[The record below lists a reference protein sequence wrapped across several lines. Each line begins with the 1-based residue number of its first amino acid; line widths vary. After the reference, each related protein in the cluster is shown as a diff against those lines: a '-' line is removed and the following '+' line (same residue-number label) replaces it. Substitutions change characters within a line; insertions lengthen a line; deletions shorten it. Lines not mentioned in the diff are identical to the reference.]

1 MARKKPNAPE
11 AAEQI
16 AETEPTTHHFPI
28 VGIGAS
34 AGGLAAFEA
43 FFSGMPL
50 DKEPNMA
57 FVLVQHL
64 APDHKSILT
73 ELIRRYTRMEVSE
86 ATDNVTVQPNCA
98 YIIPPNRDMAFLN
111 GTLQLLEPSSPRG
124 QRLPIDFFFR
134 SLAQDQHDRAICIV
148 LSGTGSDGTQ
158 GLRAVKAEGGMVMAQ
173 NPESTEYDGMPRS
186 AINTGLVDYILPAAE
201 MPGHL
206 IAYASHAFGKIAHSL
221 APPLPKIEDSYKK
234 IFILLRS
241 QTGHDFSQYKQNTI
255 KRRVERRMA
264 VQQISDIS
272 GYVRFM
278 QTTPIEV
285 ESLFRDLLFGVTNFF
300 RDPEA
305 FTALETSVIP
315 GLFSKKLPG
324 SAIRVWICGCSTGE
338 EAYSIAILLQEH
350 MEKEKQNFKLQLFA
364 TDIDNR
370 AIDQARTGLYSAS
383 IAADV
388 TPERLRRFFTPE
400 NDGASY
406 RINKAIRDLLV
417 FSEHDVNKDPTFS
430 KLDLISCRNLLIYL
444 NSDLQKKLLPLFHYS
459 LNPGG
464 TLFLGTSETT
474 GDFHHLF
481 GVTDRQQKLYERKE
495 DPTAIRNLP
504 MGRFARTLNESG
516 IIDKHSPH
524 QTSAAK
530 TSLKETIEKILLE
543 QYAPTS
549 LLITERGEILY
560 VHGSTGRFMQLT
572 SGEPGMNIIKMARE
586 GLTRELTTA
595 LHSAV
600 KYKKRVVRTGLKV
613 RTNGDYSRVELT
625 VLPVS
630 PTAAS
635 ITDMTL
641 YLVILQ
647 EKDTEEILPTEGT
660 LVEQPDE
667 STTDKDA
674 LLHRL
679 KQELRANEE
688 YLQSANEEL
697 ETSNEELKSSNE
709 EMQSVNEELQSTNEE
724 LETSK
729 EELQS
734 VNEELATVNTELQQ
748 KVFDLSRANNDMNNL
763 LAGTGVG
770 TVFVDFKLYIQRFTP
785 SITQVINLILTD
797 VGRPVGHI
805 VSNLVGYDNLL
816 EDTKSVLDNLIPKE
830 VEVQTKEGNWFLMR
844 IRPYRTLDNIIEG
857 AVITFFD
864 ITEIKRTRE
873 ELWKAHRSIETMV
886 ESITDGLLVL
896 DHNWIYTYCSERGAE
911 LLGMRSKDLV
921 GKCVWDLFPLAKG
934 SKFDEYFH
942 RAVET
947 GQPVH
952 FEEYYPAPLNKWL
965 ECHCFPSPDGLSVY
979 FHDVTVRILA
989 EESLRIAND
998 QLRLAVVVRDSHD
1011 AIVLQDIEG
1020 RIMAWN
1026 PAAVR
1031 MYGHSEAEAMQM
1043 NIRELIPEKLRK
1055 ADIKRIQQLS
1065 RKDIIEPY
1073 RTQRVAKDGTIKEV
1087 WLTAT
1092 AILNEAGEVY
1102 AIATSERAS
1111 GVEP

>member
-1 MARKKPNAPE
+1 MARKKSAAPE

-16 AETEPTTHHFPI
+16 DPKTETQPLVKQYFPI

-43 FFSGMPL
+43 FFSGMPV
-50 DKEPNMA
+50 DKEPDMA

-73 ELIRRYTRMEVSE
+73 ELIRRYTRMQVSE
-86 ATDNVTVQPNCA
+86 AEDGVVVQPNCA

-134 SLAQDQHDRAICIV
+134 SLAQDQHERAICIV

-158 GLRAVKAEGGMVMAQ
+158 GLRAIKAEGGMAMAQ

-206 IAYASHAFGKIAHSL
+206 IAYAAHAFGRITHL
-221 APPLPKIEDSYKK
+221 QAPPLPKVEDAFKK
-234 IFILLRS
+234 IFVLLRS

-264 VQQISDIS
+264 VHQISELG
-272 GYVRFM
+272 GYVRFLQ
-278 QTTPIEV
+278 QTPVEV
-285 ESLFRDLLFGVTNFF
+285 EALFCDLLIGVTNFF

-305 FTALETSVIP
+305 FTALESSVIP
-315 GLFSKKLPG
+315 GLFADKPTG
-324 SAIRVWICGCSTGE
+324 SAIRVWVCGCSTGE
-338 EAYSIAILLQEH
+338 EAYSIAILLQEQ
-350 MEKEKQNFKLQLFA
+350 MERLQRHYKLQLFA
-364 TDIDNR
+364 TDIDCR
-370 AIDQARTGLYSAS
+370 AIDQARSGLYSAS

-388 TPERLRRFFTPE
+388 SKERLARYFTLE
-400 NDGASY
+400 ADGSAY
-406 RINKAIRDLLV
+406 RINKTIRDLLV

-430 KLDLISCRNLLIYL
+430 RLDLISCRNLLIYL
-444 NSDLQKKLLPLFHYS
+444 NADLQKKLIPLFHYS

-474 GDFHHLF
+474 GDFLHLF
-481 GVTDRQQKLYERKE
+481 STIDRQQKLYGRKE
-495 DPTAIRNLP
+495 DPSALQHLP
-504 MGRFARTLNESG
+504 QGRFARTLTESG
-516 IIDKHSPH
+516 TIDRHTVQPLGGGKI
-524 QTSAAK
+524 
-530 TSLKETIEKILLE
+530 SLKEITERILLQ

-549 LLITERGEILY
+549 VLVSERGEILY
-560 VHGSTGRFMQLT
+560 IHGSTGRYLEIA
-572 SGEPGMNIIKMARE
+572 SGEPVMNIFKMARE
-586 GLTRELTTA
+586 GLKRDLTTA
-595 LHSAV
+595 LHSVV
-600 KYKKRVVRTGLKV
+600 KYKKMVERHGLKV
-613 RTNGDYSRVELT
+613 KINGDFSSVNLT
-625 VLPVS
+625 ILPVP
-630 PTAAS
+630 PTVDS
-635 ITDMTL
+635 ITELTL
-641 YLVILQ
+641 YLVVL
-647 EKDTEEILPTEGT
+647 EESKETEQILPAEVCAGT

-667 STTDKDA
+667 KTADKDA
-674 LLHRL
+674 LVIRL

-734 VNEELATVNTELQQ
+734 VNEELATVNTELQT

-770 TVFVDFKLYIQRFTP
+770 TVFVDFKLIIRRFTP
-785 SITQVINLILTD
+785 SITQIINLILSD

-805 VSNLVGYDNLL
+805 VSNLVGYNTLQ
-816 EDTKSVLDNLIPKE
+816 EDIEAVLDSLIPKE
-830 VEVQTKEGNWFLMR
+830 VEVETKEGSWFLLR
-844 IRPYRTLDNIIEG
+844 IRPYRTLENVIEG

-864 ITEIKRTRE
+864 ISEIKRTRE
-873 ELWKAHRSIETMV
+873 AL
-886 ESITDGLLVL
+886 
-896 DHNWIYTYCSERGAE
+896 
-911 LLGMRSKDLV
+911 
-921 GKCVWDLFPLAKG
+921 
-934 SKFDEYFH
+934 
-942 RAVET
+942 
-947 GQPVH
+947 QQ
-952 FEEYYPAPLNKWL
+952 
-965 ECHCFPSPDGLSVY
+965 
-979 FHDVTVRILA
+979 
-989 EESLRIAND
+989 AND
-998 QLRLAVVVRDSHD
+998 QLRLAVVVRDAND
-1011 AIVLQDIEG
+1011 AVVLQDMEG

-1026 PAAVR
+1026 PSAER

-1043 NIRELIPEKLRK
+1043 NIRALIPEELRK
-1055 ADIKRIQQLS
+1055 ADVERIQQLS
-1065 RKDIIEPY
+1065 RKGILEPY
-1073 RTQRVAKDGTIKEV
+1073 RTQRIAKDGTIKEV

-1092 AILNEAGEVY
+1092 ALINEVGQVY
-1102 AIATSERAS
+1102 AIATTERVS
-1111 GVEP
+1111 GVE